1 MARAF
6 WSGTLSFGLVEIPVR
21 LHPAVRSKDLH
32 FSWLDREGLAPVGYK
47 HYNKDTGKDI
57 PWDRIVRGYEYEKG
71 EYVVLT
77 DADFQRANPE
87 SSETIA
93 IISFAKR
100 EEIDPV
106 FFDTPYYV
114 APAKRG
120 SRSYNLLREA
130 LLRSDRVGIA
140 RVVLRTRE
148 HLCAVIAR
156 ENVIM
161 LNLMRWAHEL
171 TDPRD
176 LDLSDPHAKNA
187 QPSAQEL
194 KMAERLIADME
205 EPWKPAAFRDTF
217 RDDILKV
224 VEDKVESG
232 RTHVIDEKEKPR
244 REPAGTGV
252 MDLMPLLKKSLESH
266 GRGATANGRSGRARP
281 AGSRTRKTESRSER
295 ATDARHRTTRTPP
308 RAANRT
314 RLARSA

>member
-1 MARAF
+1 MILHVACSPSGAGTEEFTMARAF

-47 HYNKDTGKDI
+47 HFNKETGREI

-87 SSETIA
+87 STETIA
-93 IISFAKR
+93 IVSFARR

-106 FFDTPYYV
+106 FFSTPYYV

-130 LLRSDRVGIA
+130 LRRTGRVGIA

-156 ENVIM
+156 ENVLQ

-171 TDPRD
+171 TDPKD
-176 LDLSDPHAKNA
+176 LDLAGPGTKNT

-194 KMAERLIADME
+194 KMAERLIEDMA
-205 EPWKPAAFRDTF
+205 EPWKPAAFHDTF
-217 RDDILKV
+217 RDDLLKL
-224 VEDKVESG
+224 VEEKVESG
-232 RTHVIDEKEKPR
+232 KTHVIDEKQPR
-244 REPAGTGV
+244 REAAPAGV
-252 MDLMPLLKKSLESH
+252 MDLMPLLKQSLASH
-266 GRGATANGRSGRARP
+266 GRGTPAAKRRRAPRRTAPRAR
-281 AGSRTRKTESRSER
+281 R
-295 ATDARHRTTRTPP
+295 
-308 RAANRT
+308 
-314 RLARSA
+314 ARSA